1 MKQILTFILLTLLYL
16 PLQAQEKVY
25 TVDNIPKVHLQN
37 KFQYVCNPAGIL
49 SQAACDSIDRMLY
62 NLEETTGIETVVAVV
77 PSIGSEDCFEFAH
90 QLLNKWK
97 ERKKQRTGYSF
108 GNRPTLYSILHW
120 LWTGRRFA
128 RRNLQTNTNEIND
141 SLSESRK
148 LERRNGKW
156 FTRCVSTS

>member
-77 PSIGSEDCFEFAH
+77 PFDRIRKIVLSSLTNYLISGES
-90 QLLNKWK
+90 
-97 ERKKQRTGYSF
+97 ERKEKT
-108 GNRPTLYSILHW
+108 TDW
-120 LWTGRRFA
+120 LFFW
-128 RRNLQTNTNEIND
+128 
-141 SLSESRK
+141 
-148 LERRNGKW
+148 
-156 FTRCVSTS
+156 